1 MFLNMKIH
9 THTHIYKKLHRKFLF
24 IPIRD
29 WINYFNNPR
38 VQNLE
43 FAILAKFDQHRLTLT
58 KTSKI
63 FDKKIQFFDQDKFLF
78 ILKIMNFYLK

>member
-1 MFLNMKIH
+1 M
-9 THTHIYKKLHRKFLF
+9 KLHRKILF
-24 IPIRD
+24 IPIKD

-43 FAILAKFDQHRLTLT
+43 FAILAKFDQHQLTLT

-63 FDKKIQFFDQDKFLF
+63 FDKKIQSFDRDKFF
-78 ILKIMNFYLK
+78 SF